1 MLRFLGLLV
10 LLIMAFGLGYVTGQ
24 LPLHPLTEKVRELS
38 RNVLDTTLGM
48 EHNLRRRKGLLDAKG
63 HLVDAKMHVMDRNYG
78 SASREMAEVVD
89 ALEQA
94 IQGTRDAAG
103 AARMRSIVG
112 EVREARLELSM
123 GKRLPHGRIDTL
135 QREVDDLLSD

>member
-48 EHNLRRRKGLLDAKG
+48 EYNLRRKKGLLDAKG
-63 HLVDAKMHVMDRNYG
+63 HLVDARVHVMDRNYG
-78 SASREMAEVVD
+78 SAGREMAEVVD

-94 IQGTRDAAG
+94 IQGTRDTAA
-103 AARMRSIVG
+103 AARVRSVVG
-112 EVREARLELSM
+112 EVREARLELSL
-123 GKRLPHGRIDTL
+123 GKRVSHGQIEKL
-135 QREVDDLLSD
+135 QREVDNLLSD

>member
-10 LLIMAFGLGYVTGQ
+10 LLALAFGLGYVTGQ

-48 EHNLRRRKGLLDAKG
+48 EHSLRRKQGLLDAKG
-63 HLVDAKMHVMDRNYG
+63 HLIDAKMHVLDRNYG
-78 SASREMAEVVD
+78 SAGKEMAEAVD

-94 IQGTRDAAG
+94 IQGTRDAESSSKIRSVAG
-103 AARMRSIVG
+103 R
-112 EVREARLELSM
+112 VREARLELTL
-123 GKRLPHGRIDTL
+123 GKKLPPTRLESL
-135 QREVDDLLSD
+135 QREVDNLLSH